1 MKTYVREAGDRPTI
15 LTSARMNAPA
25 GAQALADLLVDH
37 DFADM
42 SILTIDWEGD
52 GFTPAL
58 IIDTVKWF
66 PQFMG
71 KRLEHHWVLS
81 LEDAFGV
88 DNFDNELAR
97 QMVNELRIE
106 FERMSSTRPPGWS
119 DK

>member
-1 MKTYVREAGDRPTI
+1 MKTVVRESGDRPTI
-15 LTSARMNAPA
+15 STPARMNAPQ
-25 GAQALADLLVDH
+25 GAKVIADLLADH

-66 PQFMG
+66 PQFKG
-71 KRLEHHWVLS
+71 KRLEHHWVVS

-97 QMVNELRIE
+97 QMVNELHIE
-106 FERMSSTRPPGWS
+106 FERMALTRPPGME
-119 DK
+119 